1 MKFSLITLL
10 SISLSLS
17 ASSMNNQTDTVVVK
31 IGKSSLITITINDA
45 ADLEVLKQYDMQA
58 LINDLV
64 KQLEARDNKEITEEN
79 YLKPSKAET
88 KVEEEDEFED
98 IDWGERPRQQRT
110 VTTHSRNSY
119 NLRSSKPSRG
129 TFHSFNFDVGTN
141 NFLNDGRFP
150 DADGEL
156 YAVRPMG
163 SWYIA
168 LNSMQKT
175 RINMNSY
182 LDWGVGVS
190 WYNFKFQDNN
200 ILVARGPQ
208 EVEFTTDDRN
218 VNFIKSKLTASYL
231 NATVV
236 PMIDFG
242 KGKRWN
248 YGRTGTFRMGVGG
261 YVGYRVGSHSKLVYN
276 DNGKEKEK
284 QNDSFYLNNLRY
296 GARAQVGFRGTDFF
310 FNYDL
315 NELFAENRGPKLNA
329 FSFGITF

>member
-1 MKFSLITLL
+1 MKFLLINILAV
-10 SISLSLS
+10 SLSLPV
-17 ASSMNNQTDTVVVK
+17 SSLGNQTDTVVVK
-31 IGKSSLITITINDA
+31 IGKSSLITITINDP

-64 KQLEARDNKEITEEN
+64 KQLEARDEKEITEEN
-79 YLKPSKAET
+79 YLKQEKTTA
-88 KVEEEDEFED
+88 KKMEEDEFED
-98 IDWGERPRQQRT
+98 IDWGERPRQQRST
-110 VTTHSRNSY
+110 ISPSRSY
-119 NLRSSKPSRG
+119 GSFKSTKPSRG

-141 NFLNDGRFP
+141 NYLSDGKFP

-156 YAVRPMG
+156 YSVRPLG
-163 SWYIA
+163 SWYVA

-175 RINMNSY
+175 RINQNSY

-200 ILVARGPQ
+200 VLVARGPQ
-208 EVEFTTDDRN
+208 EVEFTADDRDF
-218 VNFIKSKLTASYL
+218 NFIKSKLTASYV
-231 NATVV
+231 NATIV
-236 PMIDFG
+236 PMLDFG

-248 YGRTGTFRMGVGG
+248 YGRTGTFRMGLGG

-276 DNGKEKEK
+276 DSGKEKEK
-284 QNDSFYLNNLRY
+284 QNDSFYLNNIRY

-315 NELFAENRGPKLNA
+315 NDLFAENRGPKLNA